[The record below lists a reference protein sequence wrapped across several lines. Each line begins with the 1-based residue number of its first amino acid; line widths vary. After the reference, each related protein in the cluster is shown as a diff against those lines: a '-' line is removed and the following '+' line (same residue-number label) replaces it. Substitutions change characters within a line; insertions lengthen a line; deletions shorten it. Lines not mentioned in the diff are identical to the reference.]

1 MLEEL
6 RERLRTRANPEKA
19 AFFPRFFK
27 TGAGQYGEGDLFLG
41 VTVPDCRTIAKRFSS
56 LPLKETVQLLHSKWH
71 EERMVA
77 LFIWVL
83 QYKKAKVDVK
93 KKIFNAYLNNTARIN
108 NWDLVD
114 LSSRDIVGWQL
125 YDHKEQLPLL
135 DKLAASPLL
144 WERRI
149 AIISTF
155 YFIQK
160 GDPAPTLRI
169 AEQLLSDPHDLIQKA
184 NGWMLRE
191 VGKRIDRQI
200 LVDFIKQHY
209 DVMPRTTLRYAI
221 EHFPLEI
228 RKQYLRGVFA

>member
-6 RERLRTRANPEKA
+6 QDELRQKSHPEKA
-19 AFFPRFFK
+19 VSFSRFFK

-41 VTVPDCRTIAKRFSS
+41 ATVPDCRTIAKRFSL
-56 LPLKETVQLLHSKWH
+56 LPLKETVQLLHSEWH

-83 QYKKAKVDVK
+83 QYKKAEADIK
-93 KKIFNAYLNNTARIN
+93 KKIFNAYLDNTEHIN

-135 DKLAASPLL
+135 DTLAASPLL

-169 AEQLLSDPHDLIQKA
+169 AERLQSDPHDLIQKA

-191 VGKRIDRQI
+191 VGKRIDQQI

-209 DVMPRTTLRYAI
+209 DTMPRTTLRYAI
-221 EHFPLEI
+221 EHFSPET